1 MFGRVD
7 FREDEKKKKKKR
19 EREREREKKKRD
31 GKTIWMMFGW
41 EREMGK

>member
-7 FREDEKKKKKKR
+7 FREDEKKKKKK
-19 EREREREKKKRD
+19 ERERDIKKKKRD